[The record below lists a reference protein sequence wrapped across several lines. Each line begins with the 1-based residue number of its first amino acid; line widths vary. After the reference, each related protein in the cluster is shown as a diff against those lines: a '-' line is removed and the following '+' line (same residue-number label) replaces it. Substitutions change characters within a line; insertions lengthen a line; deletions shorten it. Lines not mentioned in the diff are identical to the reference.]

1 VILNAVK
8 DISQI
13 FPNYLFWN
21 VNPKNLDIQ
30 DDKDFIVPRAL
41 MATTVDTFTK
51 DIEPLEQLYSIAQ
64 IVSVLQKIKE
74 RISNEVC
81 MLVTRRYHVKL
92 FLSYQ

>member
-1 VILNAVK
+1 
-8 DISQI
+8 
-13 FPNYLFWN
+13 
-21 VNPKNLDIQ
+21 
-30 DDKDFIVPRAL
+30 

-92 FLSYQ
+92 FLRYQ